1 MKKIEIIK
9 KLGLLSCLILT
20 LTTIQSQDIINY
32 YEALYQGDLLEVK
45 GEIDSAIIVY
55 EKAFNQVKYVHSPL
69 LHKVLRMSKKVNDKK
84 RIKQYKTLI
93 KQRKKCPDQNKFL
106 LEKVDS
112 LLKIDQKQ
120 IRIKKYILAANYMLK
135 CEEDSNCDSSSDEYK
150 TQSKL
155 FYEWEASFEKNANHL
170 LLLFDEY
177 GYLGEEKIGFDN
189 FYKVIVMLFH
199 YEADTNN
206 VILGSYLRKA
216 LYDNKLLP
224 TYFTLI
230 LDRHLQATT
239 GAQKYWTWN
248 VYEKKTQ
255 PNFTKDQK
263 QAILKLREEI
273 GIFGSD
279 FWFEY
284 NKSKQIWYL
293 RNKYLLFR

>member
-1 MKKIEIIK
+1 MKH
-9 KLGLLSCLILT
+9 LLLSVLILT
-20 LTTIQSQDIINY
+20 ITSVQSQDIINY
-32 YEALYQGDLLEVK
+32 YEALYQGDLLELK
-45 GEIDSAIIVY
+45 GEVDSAIIVY
-55 EKAFNQVKYVHSPL
+55 EKAFNQVNYVHSPM

-93 KQRKKCPDQNKFL
+93 KQRKKCPEQNKFI

-112 LLKIDQKQ
+112 LLKIDQEQ
-120 IRIKKYILAANYMLK
+120 IRIKKYILAANYMLR
-135 CEEDSNCDSSSDEYK
+135 CQEDRNCDSASDEYK

-155 FYEWEASFEKNANHL
+155 FYEWETSFEHNASQL
-170 LLLFDEY
+170 LLLFDKY
-177 GYLGEEKIGFDN
+177 GYLGEEKIGCDN
-189 FYKVIVMLFH
+189 SYKVIVMLFH

-206 VILGSYLRKA
+206 VILEPYLKKA
-216 LYDNKLLP
+216 MYDNQILP
-224 TYFTLI
+224 TFYSEI
-230 LDRHLQATT
+230 SDRHLQATT
-239 GAQKYWTWN
+239 GTQKYWTWN

-255 PNFTKDQK
+255 PNFTEEQK

-284 NKSKQIWYL
+284 DKSKQIWYL